1 MDKLLE
7 TIDQESD
14 NFLLNLEIET
24 DTILLMDFTLGIV
37 FEERYYGFDMEVA
50 LLGEEYLKNVTN
62 VREISINE
70 YISIAVG
77 DPHLN

>member
-14 NFLLNLEIET
+14 KFIANLEIEA
-24 DTILLMDFTLGIV
+24 DSIELLYFAIGITFMDK
-37 FEERYYGFDMEVA
+37 YYGFDLEVA